1 MIKELKKLFFF
12 LFILFFFIICF
23 KYYFSDR
30 NKKNYFRSL
39 TSIDEKILDYSKTL
53 PFLKNDTNE
62 IIEYIEIDNSSKKK
76 SYFFWELIGKENEK

>member
-1 MIKELKKLFFF
+1 M
-12 LFILFFFIICF
+12 
-23 KYYFSDR
+23 
-30 NKKNYFRSL
+30 
-39 TSIDEKILDYSKTL
+39 KTL